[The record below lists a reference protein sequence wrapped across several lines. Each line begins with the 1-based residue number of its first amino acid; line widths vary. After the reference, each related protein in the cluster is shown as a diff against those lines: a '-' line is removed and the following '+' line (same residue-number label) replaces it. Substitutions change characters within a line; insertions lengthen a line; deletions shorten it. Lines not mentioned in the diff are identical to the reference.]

1 MDGWAKSPTW
11 WSSEWRFHSR
21 LQVSR
26 TVLGRGARHR
36 STLPRAGSGCPMV
49 SLAWETQVVVR
60 CHKSPS
66 CGMKLDMWKTKRNIT
81 STLWNLPSKIP
92 IHKLKSDQ
100 NQEWNTE
107 ASVKDRTAY
116 IYSPVSPFLLFWRDQ
131 TKTIVLNT
139 SEYQYPSAHTSIFTP
154 FSCSEIYLS
163 PPHRPSNHQK
173 DQKGINQ
180 WWSIWIDLYIIY
192 YIKIY
197 IIYSTYIYIS
207 YIYIYIK

>member
-1 MDGWAKSPTW
+1 MAEPSLRPDDRLNDASIVDYRCPEPSWVEALNASPSRVWVEFSWDQWAP
-11 WSSEWRFHSR
+11 
-21 LQVSR
+21 
-26 TVLGRGARHR
+26 
-36 STLPRAGSGCPMV
+36 GCPMV

-92 IHKLKSDQ
+92 IHKLKPDQ
-100 NQEWNTE
+100 NQERNTE

-116 IYSPVSPFLLFWRDQ
+116 IYSPVSPFFTFLEGPNKDHR
-131 TKTIVLNT
+131 
-139 SEYQYPSAHTSIFTP
+139 SEYIWIPVPIAHTSIFTP

-180 WWSIWIDLYIIY
+180 WLYIYITILYII
-192 YIKIY
+192 IL
-197 IIYSTYIYIS
+197 YIYHICIL
-207 YIYIYIK
+207 YK